1 MLQRSYRPRSDT
13 VKANPRPGRGRSLIA
28 APDNYICLDLETTG
42 LRPSKDWII
51 EVAAYRVRDGYVED
65 RFVSLV
71 RPGEISKVTPFIT
84 NLTGISRE
92 MVSDAPLPDDVLPE
106 LFEFVGEDMIVGH
119 NTCFDM
125 NFLYDGAVRAGLPPI
140 GNDFTDTMRISRR
153 TYREL
158 PNHKLGTLA
167 QYLSVTQDGAHRA
180 AADVETT
187 ISCYEKMVKCR
198 SARFPESWY
207 RSHSSSGSSSSSRY

>member
-1 MLQRSYRPRSDT
+1 MIFLAT
-13 VKANPRPGRGRSLIA
+13 NLRPGRGKSIIA
-28 APDNYICLDLETTG
+28 SPDDYICLDLETTG
-42 LRPSKDWII
+42 LSPSRDWII
-51 EVAAYRVRDGYVED
+51 EVAAYRVREGDVED

-71 RPGEISKVTPFIT
+71 RPGEVSKVTPFIT

-92 MVSDAPLPDDVLPE
+92 MVSDAPLPDEVLPE
-106 LFEFVGEDMIVGH
+106 LFEFIGDDMIVGH

-125 NFLYDGAVRAGLPPI
+125 NFLYDGALKIGISPI

-167 QYLSVTQDGAHRA
+167 QYLSVVPNGAHRA

-187 ISCYEKMVKCR
+187 INCYERMVKCR
-198 SARFPESWY
+198 SAHFPEVWNQG
-207 RSHSSSGSSSSSRY
+207 HSSGRSSSSMY